1 MPTTSPLDPKAASV
15 VDGEDEDELHPKA
28 PVVPQR
34 TKRST
39 KGTSRAD
46 GDGDVGTDMDE
57 TSR

>member
-1 MPTTSPLDPKAASV
+1 M
-15 VDGEDEDELHPKA
+15 DGEDEDELHPKA

-34 TKRST
+34 TRRSG

-46 GDGDVGTDMDE
+46 RDGDVGTDMDE